1 MDNKSEATQSVIVGV
16 DIPFWQLVKL
26 IIKYSFAAIP
36 AMLIIGVIFTVP
48 FLILSAVFGVLKTH
62 LLISGFSF

>member
-1 MDNKSEATQSVIVGV
+1 MDNKSEVTRSVIVGV
-16 DIPFWQLVKL
+16 DIPFWELVKL

-48 FLILSAVFGVLKTH
+48 FLLFGVFFPEFK
-62 LLISGFSF
+62 

>member
-1 MDNKSEATQSVIVGV
+1 MDNKYEATRSVIVGV

-48 FLILSAVFGVLKTH
+48 FLMLSAVFPD
-62 LLISGFSF
+62 FR

>member
-48 FLILSAVFGVLKTH
+48 FLMLSAVFGVLKTH

>member
-1 MDNKSEATQSVIVGV
+1 VGV

-48 FLILSAVFGVLKTH
+48 FLMLSAVFGVLKTH